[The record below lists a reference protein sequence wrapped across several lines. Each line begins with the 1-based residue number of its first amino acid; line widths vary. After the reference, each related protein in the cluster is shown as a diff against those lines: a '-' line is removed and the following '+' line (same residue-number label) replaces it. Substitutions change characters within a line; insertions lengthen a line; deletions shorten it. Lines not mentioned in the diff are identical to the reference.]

1 MDTQEL
7 IKYCKSQLPENMKAR
22 PWDVTDHGRAILQ
35 TEDQLNA
42 YIAAYG
48 EMHFIKCRAALQ
60 NFPFE
65 NLTNFEIVDWGCGQG
80 IASLTLFDMLKE
92 HGKVYGLKK

>member
-48 EMHFIKCRAALQ
+48 EMHFSSAERHCRI
-60 NFPFE
+60 FHSR
-65 NLTNFEIVDWGCGQG
+65 I
-80 IASLTLFDMLKE
+80 
-92 HGKVYGLKK
+92 

>member
-7 IKYCKSQLPENMKAR
+7 IKYCTAQLPEHMKAR
-22 PWDVTDHGRAILQ
+22 PWDATDHGRAILQ

-48 EMHFIKCRAALQ
+48 EMHFIKWHQ
-60 NFPFE
+60 
-65 NLTNFEIVDWGCGQG
+65 Q
-80 IASLTLFDMLKE
+80 KE
-92 HGKVYGLKK
+92 LIQKRSFQ